1 MLVPAPPEAD
11 ATVSVSTFNG
21 GFESTFPVR
30 VSDGAP
36 GRNFRFTL
44 GSGKAVVDAGSI
56 GAGRHTVRLSVA
68 DYQETKNME
77 DVLRIRPNTRD
88 YTARFKVP

>member
-1 MLVPAPPEAD
+1 MKFA
-11 ATVSVSTFNG
+11 N
-21 GFESTFPVR
+21 
-30 VSDGAP
+30 
-36 GRNFRFTL
+36 
-44 GSGKAVVDAGSI
+44 GKAFVDAGSI